1 MKILIAASIQGDGSY
16 EEEELT
22 RLLDQTL
29 RDLGHTVDYF
39 FLPYERNILSLPDQI
54 LAYQLLR
61 IEECDQLITIGYPA
75 CMLRHPN
82 KTVYLFQTEPMLAE
96 YWDSAYGVLANY
108 QYSSILLTIRKIEE
122 ETFSQARR
130 VFCGTELLTEDLRTR
145 FGLSYETL
153 LYPPLPCPS
162 SPCKPEEEPYI
173 ACESALLPWQRW
185 ELLRE
190 LSRYAPVRLYV
201 PNAHTVYL
209 ESAQRI
215 LAREGLED
223 RIRLMQRRCGREELE
238 GAAMVAVTDY
248 QARRI
253 SNLARQAMG
262 LEKPVAAMEDSGA
275 LCALLPPENIIP
287 SGNIPTAG
295 LRQVRPVK
303 EPASA
308 PDAAKFAREL
318 LK

>member
-22 RLLDQTL
+22 KLLEQML
-29 RDLGHTVDYF
+29 RDQGHTVDYF

-61 IEECDQLITIGYPA
+61 IEECDRLITIGYPA

-122 ETFSQARR
+122 ETFSRAKR
-130 VFCGTELLTEDLRTR
+130 VFCSTELLTEDLRVR
-145 FGLSYETL
+145 FGLSCETL
-153 LYPPLPCPS
+153 LCPPLPCP
-162 SPCKPEEEPYI
+162 PLPYKPEEKPYI
-173 ACESALLPWQRW
+173 ACESSLLPWQRW

-190 LSRYAPVRLYV
+190 FSRYAPVHLFV
-201 PNAHTVYL
+201 PNSHTVYL

-215 LAREGLED
+215 LAREGLEE
-223 RIRLMQRRCGREELE
+223 RIQLMRQRCGREELE
-238 GAAMVAVTDY
+238 GAAIVAVTDY

-253 SNLARQAMG
+253 PNLARQAMALG
-262 LEKPVAAMEDSGA
+262 KSVTAMEDSGA
-275 LCALLPPENIIP
+275 LCAFLPQENIIP
-287 SGNIPTAG
+287 PSKISTA
-295 LRQVRPVK
+295 RFNQMRPVK
-303 EPASA
+303 EPTSA